1 MIPQEVKQ
9 IMETLRR
16 GGYEAFVVGGCV
28 RDILRGVAPH
38 DWDITTSALPEETMA
53 LFPHFAIPTGLKH
66 GTVTVR
72 SGSYSCEVTTYR
84 ADGDY
89 SDHRRPDGVTFT
101 RSLREDLARRDFTV
115 NAMAMDVHGTVH
127 DDFSGQEDLK
137 KGILRCVGEPTRRF
151 GEDALR
157 ILRALRFSSTLGFP
171 IEAETKAAIFEL
183 KDDLRYVAAERV
195 REEVTKLLLG
205 PGVETV
211 LTEFPAVLG
220 VVIPEVLP
228 AVGFDQRNRHHCLDV
243 WAHTARAV
251 AQVEPDALLRW
262 VMLLHDLGKPET
274 FTLDDMGEGHFYGHA
289 DRSENIAQEVCRRL
303 RFDNRSRER
312 ILRLVRYHDRPV
324 ALTEKAITRLLRKLG
339 VEDSRALCA
348 IKRADNLAQHPDYRE
363 RQREIH
369 EAERIIDAI
378 LEKEHCFSLQHLAV
392 DGNDLL
398 SLGLRGKAI
407 GQTLEQLL
415 TAVMEGGLPN
425 EKEALIKEVKRTL
438 VIL

>member
-127 DDFSGQEDLK
+127 DDFGGQEDLK

-171 IEAETKAAIFEL
+171 IESETKAAIFAL

-348 IKRADNLAQHPDYRE
+348 IKRADNLAQHPDYRG

-425 EKEALIKEVKRTL
+425 EKEALLEEIKGKQVL
-438 VIL
+438 